1 MAQTNST
8 GNLDNAQ
15 NIILAA
21 ARYTEE
27 HNSPAVALVEKFS
40 LSKGAKQVTVPK
52 VSSMSMSDLV
62 DGQDIVDE
70 EEIGMST
77 TDLTASEVGAKII
90 ITDKLLRQA
99 NDNVFTIVGRQMG
112 DGMARKK
119 DGDVLDLYDS
129 FSRDLGGNGSL
140 TTAFL
145 GACIA
150 TAKANKF
157 GNDLYFIHHP
167 NAIFA
172 LANNTLS
179 GLSNHGIPEGYSA
192 DLLKN
197 FWSGIKPLNGV
208 PVFEDGNLA
217 DNIDGNNDAK
227 GFIGA
232 REAIAYLESVEQNVE
247 RQRDA
252 SLRATEVVMTSD
264 YGVFVLDDA
273 RGAAASYDI
282 ADLATI

>member
-1 MAQTNST
+1 MPQVNNT
-8 GNLDNAQ
+8 GNLENAQ
-15 NIILAA
+15 NIILAS
-21 ARYTEE
+21 ARFTEE
-27 HNSPAVALVEKFS
+27 HNAPAVALVEKFS

-52 VSSMSMSDLV
+52 VSQMSMSDLT

-77 TDLTASEVGAKII
+77 TDLTAAEVGAKII

-99 NDNVFTIVGRQMG
+99 NDNVFKIVGRQLG

-129 FSRDLGGNGSL
+129 FSTDLGGNGNL
-140 TTAFL
+140 TTALL

-150 TAKANKF
+150 TAKANKY

-167 NAIFA
+167 NAIYR
-172 LANNTLS
+172 LASDAIS
-179 GLSNHGIPEGYSA
+179 GIATSGIPDGYSA

-197 FWSGIKPLNGV
+197 FWSGLKPLNNV
-208 PVFEDGNLA
+208 PVFEDGNLT
-217 DNIDGNNDAK
+217 DNIDANNDAK

-232 REAIAYLESVEQNVE
+232 KEAIAYLESVNQNVE

-252 SLRATEVVMTSD
+252 SLRATEIVMTSD

>member
-52 VSSMSMSDLV
+52 VSSMSMSDLT

-129 FSRDLGGNGSL
+129 FSRDLGGNKVL
-140 TTAFL
+140 TTALL

-167 NAIFA
+167 NAIYA
-172 LANNTLS
+172 LASDTLT
-179 GLSNHGIPEGYSA
+179 GLGNHGIPEGYSA

-197 FWSGIKPLNGV
+197 FWSGLKPLNGV
-208 PVFEDGNLA
+208 PVFEDGNLV
-217 DNIDGNNDAK
+217 DNIDGTNDAK

-273 RGAAASYDI
+273 RGAAANYDI
-282 ADLATI
+282 ADLTT

>member
-1 MAQTNST
+1 MAQTATT
-8 GNLDNAQ
+8 GNLENAQ
-15 NIILAA
+15 NIILAS

-27 HNSPAVALVEKFS
+27 HNAPAVALVDKFS
-40 LSKGAKQVTVPK
+40 LTKGAKQVTVPK
-52 VSSMSMSDLV
+52 VSTMAMSDLV

-129 FSRDLGGNGSL
+129 FSTDLGGNKAL
-140 TTAFL
+140 TTALL

-150 TAKANKF
+150 TAKANKY

-167 NAIFA
+167 NAIYA
-172 LANNTLS
+172 LASDTLS

-197 FWSGIKPLNGV
+197 FWSGLKPLNGV

-217 DNIDGNNDAK
+217 DNIDSNNDAK

-232 REAIAYLESVEQNVE
+232 KEAIAYLESVDQNVE

-273 RGAAASYDI
+273 RGAAAQYDI
-282 ADLATI
+282 GDLTT

>member
-129 FSRDLGGNGSL
+129 FSRDLGGNKAL
-140 TTAFL
+140 TTALL

-167 NAIFA
+167 NAIYA
-172 LANNTLS
+172 LASDTLT
-179 GLSNHGIPEGYSA
+179 GLGNHGIPEGYSA

-197 FWSGIKPLNGV
+197 FWSGLKPLNGV
-208 PVFEDGNLA
+208 PVFEDGNLV
-217 DNIDGNNDAK
+217 DNIDGTNDAK

-273 RGAAASYDI
+273 RGAAANYDI
-282 ADLATI
+282 ADLTT

>member
-129 FSRDLGGNGSL
+129 FSRDLGGNKAL
-140 TTAFL
+140 TTALL

-167 NAIFA
+167 NAIYA
-172 LANNTLS
+172 LASDTIS
-179 GLSNHGIPEGYSA
+179 GLANHGIPEGYSA

-197 FWSGIKPLNGV
+197 FWSGLKPLNGV
-208 PVFEDGNLA
+208 PVFEDGNLV
-217 DNIDGNNDAK
+217 DNIDGTNDAK

-273 RGAAASYDI
+273 RGAAANYDI
-282 ADLATI
+282 ADLTT